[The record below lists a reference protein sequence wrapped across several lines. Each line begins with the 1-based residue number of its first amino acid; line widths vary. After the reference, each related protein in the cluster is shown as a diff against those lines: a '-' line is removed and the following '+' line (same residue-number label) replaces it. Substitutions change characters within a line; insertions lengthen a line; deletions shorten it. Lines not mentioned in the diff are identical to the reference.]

1 MAVGSRT
8 SSSKISS
15 GSYRA
20 EWGLVMGKLSKR
32 VAMVTGAGQGIGKAI
47 AQELARDGAAVAVVD
62 INEATSVQTAA
73 ELRQFGGAVRGYQA
87 DVSHKDDVE
96 AVVEMATRDFGYIDI
111 LVNNAGIS
119 RVGDFTH
126 EVADD
131 VWDASLGVMQSGI
144 FYCSRAVARGLIAGN
159 RPGSIIHISSIR
171 GFSPNPGR
179 IAYCAT
185 KAAAIMMA
193 KVMAAEW
200 GPNGIRVNA
209 IAPGVQKTPMWDA
222 DVQRGLFDEAAF
234 MRLIP
239 LRRLGDPH
247 EIGRL
252 CVFLASDDA
261 SYITGACITV
271 DGGLTT
277 IPSG

>member
-1 MAVGSRT
+1 MGRL
-8 SSSKISS
+8 S
-15 GSYRA
+15 G
-20 EWGLVMGKLSKR
+20 R
-32 VAMVTGAGQGIGKAI
+32 VAMVTGAGQGLGKAI

-62 INEATSVQTAA
+62 INETTSVQTAR
-73 ELRQFGGAVRGYQA
+73 ELTQPAAIARSYCA
-87 DVSHKDDVE
+87 DVSRKEDVE
-96 AVVEMATRDFGYIDI
+96 AVVRTATKDFGYVDI

-126 EVADD
+126 EVTDD
-131 VWDASLGVMQSGI
+131 VWDASVGIMQSAI
-144 FYCSRAVARGLIAGN
+144 FYCSRAIARGLIAAN

-200 GPNGIRVNA
+200 GPHGIRVNA
-209 IAPGVQKTPMWDA
+209 IAPGVQKTPMWDEG
-222 DVQRGLFDEAAF
+222 VQRGLYDEAAF
-234 MRLIP
+234 TRLIP
-239 LRRLGDPH
+239 LRRLGDPR
-247 EIGRL
+247 EVGRL
-252 CVFLASDDA
+252 CAFLASDDA
-261 SYITGACITV
+261 AYITGACITI

>member
-1 MAVGSRT
+1 
-8 SSSKISS
+8 
-15 GSYRA
+15 
-20 EWGLVMGKLSKR
+20 MGRLSKR

-62 INEATSVQTAA
+62 INEATSVQTAT
-73 ELRQFGGAVRGYQA
+73 EICQSGGAARGYRA
-87 DVSHKDDVE
+87 DVSRKDDVE
-96 AVVEMATRDFGYIDI
+96 AVVGMATRDFGCVDL

-119 RVGDFTH
+119 RVGDYTH

-131 VWDASLGVMQSGI
+131 VWDASVGVMQSGI
-144 FYCSRAVARGLIAGN
+144 FYCSRAIARGMIAAH

-171 GFSPNPGR
+171 GFSSNPGR

-200 GPNGIRVNA
+200 GAHGIRVNA
-209 IAPGVQKTPMWDA
+209 IAPGVHRTSMWDA

-234 MRLIP
+234 LRLIP
-239 LRRLGDPH
+239 LRRLGDPY

-252 CVFLASDDA
+252 CVFLASDEA
-261 SYITGACITV
+261 SYITGACITI

>member
-1 MAVGSRT
+1 
-8 SSSKISS
+8 
-15 GSYRA
+15 
-20 EWGLVMGKLSKR
+20 MGKLSTR
-32 VAMVTGAGQGIGKAI
+32 VAMVTGAGQGIGRAI
-47 AQELARDGAAVAVVD
+47 AQELAREGAAVVIVD
-62 INEATSVQTAA
+62 INETTSLQTAA
-73 ELRQFGGAVRGYQA
+73 ALRESGSTARAYRA
-87 DVSHKDDVE
+87 DVSRKNEVE
-96 AVVEMATRDFGYIDI
+96 AVVESATRDFGYVDI

-126 EVADD
+126 EIDDD
-131 VWDASLGVMQSGI
+131 VWDASVGVMQSGI
-144 FYCSRAVARGLIAGN
+144 LYCSRAVARRLIAAK
-159 RPGSIIHISSIR
+159 RAGSIVHISSIR

-200 GPNGIRVNA
+200 GPYGIRVNA
-209 IAPGVQKTPMWDA
+209 IAPGVQKTPMWEDE
-222 DVQRGLFDEAAF
+222 VKRGLLDEATYT
-234 MRLIP
+234 RLIP
-239 LRRLGDPH
+239 LRRLGDPR

-252 CVFLASDDA
+252 CAFLASDEA
-261 SYITGACITV
+261 SYITGACITI

>member
-1 MAVGSRT
+1 MGGVSTVLILRCETGEARG
-8 SSSKISS
+8 
-15 GSYRA
+15 
-20 EWGLVMGKLSKR
+20 EVMGRLSKK

-47 AQELARDGAAVAVVD
+47 AQELARDGAAAVIVD
-62 INEATSVQTAA
+62 INEATSLQTAA
-73 ELRQFGGAVRGYQA
+73 ELRQSGASARGYRA
-87 DVSHKDDVE
+87 DVSRTNDVE
-96 AVVEMATRDFGYIDI
+96 AVVELATKDFGCVDI

-126 EVADD
+126 EVDD
-131 VWDASLGVMQSGI
+131 EVWDASVGIMQSGI
-144 FYCSRAVARGLIAGN
+144 FYCSRAVARRLIAAK

-179 IAYCAT
+179 LAYCAT

-200 GPNGIRVNA
+200 GPQGIRVNA
-209 IAPGVQKTPMWDA
+209 VAPGVQRTPMLEDE
-222 DVQRGLFDEAAF
+222 VQRGLLDEAVYT
-234 MRLIP
+234 RLIP
-239 LRRLGDPH
+239 LRRLGDPR
-247 EIGRL
+247 EVGRL
-252 CVFLASDDA
+252 CAFLASEEA
-261 SYITGACITV
+261 AYITGACITI

>member
-1 MAVGSRT
+1 
-8 SSSKISS
+8 
-15 GSYRA
+15 
-20 EWGLVMGKLSKR
+20 MGKLSER

-47 AQELARDGAAVAVVD
+47 AQELVRDGAALAIVD
-62 INEATSVQTAA
+62 INKTTSSQVAA
-73 ELRQFGGAVRGYQA
+73 ELSQSGAIAHGYCA
-87 DVSHKDDVE
+87 DVSRRDDVE
-96 AVVEMATRDFGYIDI
+96 TVLELATKDFGYIDVLI
-111 LVNNAGIS
+111 NNAGIS

-126 EVADD
+126 EVTDD
-131 VWDASLGVMQSGI
+131 VWEASVGVMQSGI
-144 FYCSRAVARGLIAGN
+144 FYCSRAMARRLIAAN

-179 IAYCAT
+179 IAYCAA

-200 GPNGIRVNA
+200 GPYGIRVNA
-209 IAPGVQKTPMWDA
+209 IAPGVHRTPMWEDE
-222 DVQRGLFDEAAF
+222 VQRGLLDEAAYT
-234 MRLIP
+234 RLIP
-239 LRRLGDPH
+239 LRRLGDPR

-252 CVFLASDDA
+252 CAFLVSEEA
-261 SYITGACITV
+261 SYITGACITI

>member
-1 MAVGSRT
+1 
-8 SSSKISS
+8 
-15 GSYRA
+15 
-20 EWGLVMGKLSKR
+20 MGRLSKR

-47 AQELARDGAAVAVVD
+47 SHELARDGAAVAIVD
-62 INEATSVQTAA
+62 INQVTATQTAT
-73 ELRQFGGAVRGYQA
+73 ELCRLGGAARSYRA
-87 DVSHKDDVE
+87 DVSSKDDVE
-96 AVVEMATRDFGYIDI
+96 AAVEMVTRDFGHIDI

-131 VWDASLGVMQSGI
+131 VWDSSVGVMQSGI
-144 FYCSRAVARGLIAGN
+144 LYCSRAVARGLIAGH

-200 GPNGIRVNA
+200 GPHGIRVNA
-209 IAPGVQKTPMWDA
+209 IAPGVQKTPMWDI

-252 CVFLASDDA
+252 CVFLASDEA
-261 SYITGACITV
+261 SYITGACITI

>member
-1 MAVGSRT
+1 MSRL
-8 SSSKISS
+8 S
-15 GSYRA
+15 G
-20 EWGLVMGKLSKR
+20 R
-32 VAMVTGAGQGIGKAI
+32 VAMVTGAAQGIGKAI
-47 AQELARDGAAVAVVD
+47 AGELARDGAGVAIVD
-62 INEATSVQTAA
+62 INETTSVLAAA
-73 ELRQFGGAVRGYQA
+73 EFRECGYLARAYRA
-87 DVSHKDDVE
+87 DVSRREDVE
-96 AVVEMATRDFGYIDI
+96 AVVERASRDFGYVDI
-111 LVNNAGIS
+111 LVNNAGVS
-119 RVGDFTH
+119 RVGDPTH

-131 VWDASLGVMQSGI
+131 VWDASVGVMQSGLL
-144 FYCSRAVARGLIAGN
+144 YCSRAVARGLIAAG

-200 GPNGIRVNA
+200 GPYGIRVNA
-209 IAPGVQKTPMWDA
+209 IAPGVHRTPMWDE
-222 DVQRGLFDEAAF
+222 DVRRGLFDEAAYT
-234 MRLIP
+234 RLIP
-239 LRRLGDPH
+239 LRRLGDPR

-252 CVFLASDDA
+252 CAFLVSDEA
-261 SYITGACITV
+261 SYITGTCITI

>member
-1 MAVGSRT
+1 
-8 SSSKISS
+8 
-15 GSYRA
+15 
-20 EWGLVMGKLSKR
+20 MGKLSKR

-62 INEATSVQTAA
+62 INEATSLQTAA
-73 ELRQFGGAVRGYQA
+73 ELCQSGGAARGYRA
-87 DVSHKDDVE
+87 DVSRKDDVE
-96 AVVEMATRDFGYIDI
+96 AVVEIATRDFGCVDL

-119 RVGDFTH
+119 RVGDYTH

-131 VWDASLGVMQSGI
+131 VWDASVGVMQSGI
-144 FYCSRAVARGLIAGN
+144 FYCSRAIARGLIAAN

-200 GPNGIRVNA
+200 GAYGIRVNA

-222 DVQRGLFDEAAF
+222 DVQRGLFDEGAF
-234 MRLIP
+234 VRLIP

-252 CVFLASDDA
+252 CAFLASDEA
-261 SYITGACITV
+261 SYITGACITI

>member
-1 MAVGSRT
+1 
-8 SSSKISS
+8 
-15 GSYRA
+15 
-20 EWGLVMGKLSKR
+20 MGKLSER

-62 INEATSVQTAA
+62 LNEETSSQTAA
-73 ELRQFGGAVRGYQA
+73 ELRQSGGVARSYRA
-87 DVSHKDDVE
+87 DVSRKDDVQ
-96 AVVEMATRDFGYIDI
+96 ATVEMATRDFGYIDI

-119 RVGDFTH
+119 RVGDFAH
-126 EVADD
+126 EVNDE
-131 VWDASLGVMQSGI
+131 VWDASLGIMQSGI

-193 KVMAAEW
+193 RVMAGEW
-200 GPNGIRVNA
+200 GRYGIRVNA

-234 MRLIP
+234 LRLIP
-239 LRRLGDPH
+239 LHRLGDPH

-252 CVFLASDDA
+252 CVFLASDEA
-261 SYITGACITV
+261 AYITGACITI

>member
-1 MAVGSRT
+1 
-8 SSSKISS
+8 
-15 GSYRA
+15 
-20 EWGLVMGKLSKR
+20 MGRLDQR

-47 AQELARDGAAVAVVD
+47 AQELARDGAAIVIVD
-62 INEATSVQTAA
+62 INETTSLQAAA
-73 ELRQFGGAVRGYQA
+73 ELTQSGAAARGYRA
-87 DVSHKDDVE
+87 DVSRVEDVE
-96 AVVEMATRDFGYIDI
+96 DVVEQATKDFGYIDV

-126 EVADD
+126 EIADD
-131 VWDASLGVMQSGI
+131 VWEASVGIMQSGI
-144 FYCSRAVARGLIAGN
+144 FYCSRAIARRLIATH
-159 RPGSIIHISSIR
+159 RPGSIVHISSIR

-200 GPNGIRVNA
+200 GPYDIRVNA
-209 IAPGVQKTPMWDA
+209 IAPGVQRTPMWED
-222 DVQRGLFDEAAF
+222 DVRRGLLEEATYT
-234 MRLIP
+234 RLIP
-239 LRRLGDPH
+239 LRRLGDPR

-261 SYITGACITV
+261 SYITGACITI

>member
-1 MAVGSRT
+1 
-8 SSSKISS
+8 
-15 GSYRA
+15 
-20 EWGLVMGKLSKR
+20 MGKLNKR

-62 INEATSVQTAA
+62 VNRETAVQTAT
-73 ELRQFGGAVRGYQA
+73 ELSRLGGGARSYRA
-87 DVSHKDDVE
+87 DVSRSDDVE
-96 AVVEMATRDFGYIDI
+96 SVVETATRDFGYIDI

-119 RVGDFTH
+119 RVGDPTH

-131 VWDASLGVMQSGI
+131 VWDASVGVMQSGI
-144 FYCSRAVARGLIAGN
+144 FYCSRAVARGLIAGK
-159 RPGSIIHISSIR
+159 RAGSIINISSIR

-179 IAYCAT
+179 LAYCAT
-185 KAAAIMMA
+185 KAAAIMMT

-200 GPNGIRVNA
+200 GPYGIRVNA
-209 IAPGVQKTPMWDA
+209 IAPGVHRTPMWDA

-234 MRLIP
+234 LRLIP
-239 LRRLGDPH
+239 LRRLGDPT

-252 CVFLASDDA
+252 CVFLASDEA
-261 SYITGACITV
+261 LYITGTSITI

>member
-1 MAVGSRT
+1 
-8 SSSKISS
+8 
-15 GSYRA
+15 
-20 EWGLVMGKLSKR
+20 MGKLSKR

-47 AQELARDGAAVAVVD
+47 AQELARDGAAAVIVD
-62 INEATSVQTAA
+62 INKTTALQTAA
-73 ELRQFGGAVRGYQA
+73 ELCQSGAIARGYCA
-87 DVSHKDDVE
+87 DVSRKDDVE
-96 AVVEMATRDFGYIDI
+96 SVLELATKDFGYVDI

-126 EVADD
+126 EVPDD
-131 VWDASLGVMQSGI
+131 VWEASLGVMQSGV
-144 FYCSRAVARGLIAGN
+144 FYCSRAVARRLIATN

-179 IAYCAT
+179 VAYCAT

-200 GPNGIRVNA
+200 GPHGIRVNA
-209 IAPGVQKTPMWDA
+209 IAPGVQRTPMWEDE
-222 DVQRGLFDEAAF
+222 VQRGLLDEATY

-239 LRRLGDPH
+239 LRRLGDPR

-252 CVFLASDDA
+252 CAFLVSDEA
-261 SYITGACITV
+261 SYITGACVTI